1 MIQNE
6 EWQKKRS
13 LTAVAYRSENT
24 AIVSGLPGLHTNHLY
39 VSVFNCSQTSCYNF
53 NDASLN
59 GLALLLLKWR
69 YMMSV
74 CPFTMSSG
82 FFSALPCRF
91 SCIFCVVL
99 SSFSKMMS
107 LAGGIF
113 FLSCSHQ
120 ISKSKISIYR
130 AHWQTES
137 FLFPP
142 PSPSIKN
149 KMHLIAVKLQW
160 SLWYCSL
167 VTCFANDVTDLFLS
181 DTAIKCC

>member
-6 EWQKKRS
+6 KWQKKRS

-82 FFSALPCRF
+82 FFSDLPCRF

-99 SSFSKMMS
+99 SSFSTMMS

-113 FLSCSHQ
+113 FF
-120 ISKSKISIYR
+120 K
-130 AHWQTES
+130 
-137 FLFPP
+137 LF
-142 PSPSIKN
+142 SSVFK
-149 KMHLIAVKLQW
+149 KQDFHLP
-160 SLWYCSL
+160 CSL
-167 VTCFANDVTDLFLS
+167 ANWKLPFPSSLPQHQ
-181 DTAIKCC
+181 K